1 MIENLEIVA
10 VIGTILG
17 GIFAIVKHS
26 ERRLCKDID
35 EIKKEVKE
43 IHEKVFHVFLF
54 SFGDFSFLFLSQ
66 IKYYQWFFLA
76 YNQKKK
82 CRNKT
87 LFKT

>member
-26 ERRLCKDID
+26 EKRLCRDID

-43 IHEKVFHVFLF
+43 IHEK
-54 SFGDFSFLFLSQ
+54 DFSFLFLFQ
-66 IKYYQWFFLA
+66 VKYYQWFFLA